1 MSRYIL
7 IRRLY
12 GPAFL
17 LLTGVNALLSQAHI
31 LSWNKTWP
39 FYLILW
45 GVLKLAERAA
55 LASEGYPQ
63 WPATPPQ
70 PGWQPQGNPYPG
82 SPNAGTPYPGAP
94 QNAAPQQTP
103 AQPAPLSALIPSIA
117 VEIVKKPEGGEQ

>member
-1 MSRYIL
+1 MSRYAL

-17 LLTGVNALLSQAHI
+17 LLVGVNALLNQADI
-31 LSWNKTWP
+31 LDWGKSWP

-63 WPATPPQ
+63 WP
-70 PGWQPQGNPYPG
+70 
-82 SPNAGTPYPGAP
+82 GAP
-94 QNAAPQQTP
+94 QQGWPQGTQSP
-103 AQPAPLSALIPSIA
+103 YPSPQPPAAQPTQAAEGQVIPTIP
-117 VEIVKKPEGGEQ
+117 VEIVKENKGGQQ

>member
-17 LLTGVNALLSQAHI
+17 LLVGVNALLNQADI
-31 LSWNKTWP
+31 LSWSQSWP
-39 FYLILW
+39 FYLILI

-55 LASEGYPQ
+55 LAAEGYPQ
-63 WPATPPQ
+63 YPAPPQQ
-70 PGWQPQGNPYPG
+70 PGWPQG
-82 SPNAGTPYPGAP
+82 APYPGAP
-94 QNAAPQQTP
+94 VAGAPQNTTPDQTTAPAAPI
-103 AQPAPLSALIPSIA
+103 SAIVPSIP

>member
-17 LLTGVNALLSQAHI
+17 LLVGVNALLNQAGI
-31 LSWNKTWP
+31 LNWGQSWP
-39 FYLILW
+39 FYLILL

-63 WPATPPQ
+63 WPATPQQ
-70 PGWQPQGNPYPG
+70 PGWPQQGTPYPG
-82 SPNAGTPYPGAP
+82 SPYPGVQQPGPQQNVAP
-94 QNAAPQQTP
+94 AAP
-103 AQPAPLSALIPSIA
+103 AAPISAIVPSIP
-117 VEIVKKPEGGEQ
+117 VEIVKKSEGGEQ